1 MSDITESEKKKGFF
15 INANGI
21 SCIPCRCKR
30 QSYHKE
36 TKTTKE
42 NNIVTTNVIEDRRN
56 LKFGSTG
63 RHVSPDENGI
73 FKTDGQVG
81 SVEICDNGW
90 GKGSQITP
98 EELEERIKK
107 IEIEIELVERFE
119 TDIRKIEIDLEEL
132 KQRIKKTL

>member
-1 MSDITESEKKKGFF
+1 MSDVTDSYKTKGFF
-15 INANGI
+15 INASGI

-42 NNIVTTNVIEDRRN
+42 SNTVTTNVIEDRRN
-56 LKFGSTG
+56 LKFGGG
-63 RHVSPDENGI
+63 RNVSPDENGI

-90 GKGSQITP
+90 GQNRITP
-98 EELEERIKK
+98 EECEQRLEGT
-107 IEIEIELVERFE
+107 E
-119 TDIRKIEIDLEEL
+119 TDIEV
-132 KQRIKKTL
+132 IKKDIERLEFELNDLKLKISKKFV

>member
-1 MSDITESEKKKGFF
+1 MLKNLNSINERYNRKRKEERVF

-63 RHVSPDENGI
+63 RHISPDENGI

-90 GKGSQITP
+90 VQNRITP
-98 EELEERIKK
+98 EECEQRLEGT
-107 IEIEIELVERFE
+107 E
-119 TDIRKIEIDLEEL
+119 TDIEV
-132 KQRIKKTL
+132 IKKDIESWSLN

>member
-1 MSDITESEKKKGFF
+1 MSDITDSDKKKGFF
-15 INANGI
+15 ISASGI

-30 QSYHKE
+30 QLYHKE

-56 LKFGSTG
+56 LKFGSAG

-90 GKGSQITP
+90 GQNRITP
-98 EELEERIKK
+98 EECEQRLK
-107 IEIEIELVERFE
+107 
-119 TDIRKIEIDLEEL
+119 EL
-132 KQRIKKTL
+132 KQTLKSSRRT

>member
-1 MSDITESEKKKGFF
+1 MSDIAGCGKKKGFSYMV
-15 INANGI
+15 GI
-21 SCIPCRCKR
+21 SCIPCRCKK

-42 NNIVTTNVIEDRRN
+42 NNRVATNVIEDRRN

-63 RHVSPDENGI
+63 RHASPDENGI

-90 GKGSQITP
+90 GQNRTTS
-98 EELEERIKK
+98 EECEQRLEGT
-107 IEIEIELVERFE
+107 E
-119 TDIRKIEIDLEEL
+119 TDIEV
-132 KQRIKKTL
+132 IKKDTERLEFELNDLKLKICKKFI

>member
-1 MSDITESEKKKGFF
+1 MSDITESEKKKGCF

-42 NNIVTTNVIEDRRN
+42 NNIVMTNVIEDRRN
-56 LKFGSTG
+56 LKFGGG
-63 RHVSPDENGI
+63 RNVSPDENGI
-73 FKTDGQVG
+73 FKNDNQTG

-90 GKGSQITP
+90 GQNRITP
-98 EELEERIKK
+98 EECEQRLEGA
-107 IEIEIELVERFE
+107 E
-119 TDIRKIEIDLEEL
+119 TDIEVIKKDIERLEFELNDLKRKIS
-132 KQRIKKTL
+132 KKFV